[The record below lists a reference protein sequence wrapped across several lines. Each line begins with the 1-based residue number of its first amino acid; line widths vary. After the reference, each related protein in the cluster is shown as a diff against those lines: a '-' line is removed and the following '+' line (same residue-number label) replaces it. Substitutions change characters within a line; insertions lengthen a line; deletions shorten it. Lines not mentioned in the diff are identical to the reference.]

1 MITWKKAN
9 RVILASLGYSNY
21 VILGDY
27 STLCLDCFSINRSE
41 IIADQSDLI
50 EEIGQEQFDE
60 LDYCDYFQWII
71 YCVGT
76 HLEKTCE
83 EDSLYCSHCQGE
95 IIPVYE

>member
-9 RVILASLGYSNY
+9 RTVLDSLGYSNY
-21 VILGDY
+21 VLLCDH
-27 STLCLDCFSINRSE
+27 SVLCLDCFSDNRSE

-50 EEIGQEQFDE
+50 EEIGQERFDE
-60 LDYCDYFQWII
+60 LDYCGWLQWVV
-71 YCVGT
+71 YCVGS

-83 EDSLYCSHCQGE
+83 DDAKYCSHCQGE